1 MTESL
6 RSTRQ
11 RQEIIRALSEA
22 GRFLTVAE
30 LHERLARGG
39 PRVGLATV
47 YRAVR
52 TLSRSGDVD
61 VLRTGGEASYR
72 LCVEERHHHHLV
84 CRDCGRAVEVV
95 SPQIESWA
103 SSMARRHRFT
113 DVTHEV
119 ELFGRCAHCRG
130 VQ

>member
-1 MTESL
+1 M

-11 RQEIIRALSEA
+11 RQEIIRALTEA
-22 GRFLTVAE
+22 GRFLTVRE
-30 LHERLARGG
+30 LHERLGRGG

-61 VLRTGGEASYR
+61 VLRSGGEASYR
-72 LCVEERHHHHLV
+72 LCAQDRHHHHLV

-103 SSMARRHRFT
+103 KSMGRRHRFT
-113 DVTHEV
+113 DVSHEV
-119 ELFGRCAHCRG
+119 ELFGRCSDCRG
-130 VQ
+130 GGQ